1 MCAVVGNNTTH
12 GLLYDIKRK
21 LQLDID
27 YLELFGNEPGTI
39 KPFAH
44 IDDLIVYIKKLINGK
59 AKFIDLI
66 DFGPTDNMSVKD
78 VAECVMDKIG
88 IRKPI
93 KWLGEETIWKGDNR
107 RISTASSIVDRVPLL
122 YNTSYKAIYN
132 AVEL

>member
-1 MCAVVGNNTTH
+1 MKTFKQWLSKRNTNAS
-12 GLLYDIKRK
+12 
-21 LQLDID
+21 
-27 YLELFGNEPGTI
+27 FGIPSSS
-39 KPFAH
+39 
-44 IDDLIVYIKKLINGK
+44 V
-59 AKFIDLI
+59 
-66 DFGPTDNMSVKD
+66 MSLAQFVKD